1 MATADPNPDE
11 KKVAQK
17 RRGRPPK
24 SRFRKP
30 APPDAQIMEGSK
42 SEDMKRLEPGFT
54 YQIDSNST
62 EKLPI
67 SSCAHINIHAD
78 HKVRI
83 SDKQAEARAVLK
95 PDKPK
100 VEQKLVAQA
109 RTGNETTEKALNGN
123 ILGKRGPQR
132 DVSQGIEAFI

>member
-1 MATADPNPDE
+1 M
-11 KKVAQK
+11 K

-30 APPDAQIMEGSK
+30 APPDAPKTEESK

-67 SSCAHINIHAD
+67 SSCAQLNIHAD
-78 HKVRI
+78 YKIRI
-83 SDKQAEARAVLK
+83 SDK
-95 PDKPK
+95 
-100 VEQKLVAQA
+100 
-109 RTGNETTEKALNGN
+109 
-123 ILGKRGPQR
+123 
-132 DVSQGIEAFI
+132 